1 MHEKPSSPPKERVN
15 IVYRA
20 GTDGQ
25 SQEQELPLKLLVMG
39 DYTQRTD
46 DTPIGERRAVRIDGD
61 NFDAVMRES
70 ALSLDITV
78 PKTLGRK
85 QTDGASTLPAEVIDI
100 HLDVASLQD
109 LTPEGICAQVPAL
122 EQLLRLRQALV
133 ALKGPLG
140 NVPAFRKGL
149 QALLLDDNAR
159 ARLTQELGLDADGT

>member
-1 MHEKPSSPPKERVN
+1 MQHKPSSPPKERVN

-20 GTDGQ
+20 GADGQ
-25 SQEQELPLKLLVMG
+25 TQEQELPLKLLVMG

-46 DTPIGERRAVRIDGD
+46 DTPIGERRPVRIDGD

-70 ALSLDITV
+70 RLSLDITV

-85 QTDGASTLPAEVIDI
+85 QAEINSDLPAEVIDI
-100 HLDVASLQD
+100 HLDIAGLQD
-109 LTPEGICAQVPAL
+109 LTPEGICAQVAPL
-122 EQLLRLRQALV
+122 QQLLQLRQALV

-159 ARLTQELGLDADGT
+159 ARLTKELGLDADGT